1 MENEVNESFEIL
13 LAACQ
18 TTNDNLAMAYK
29 QLRDLLERL
38 CRAQM
43 QDESL
48 QMTDLSARISFVS
61 ARAGL
66 TVVEQNRLH
75 TFRLT
80 SNAIL
85 NRKEE
90 PVREKLLRDIKTLA
104 SLYANFMKLRF
115 PVRSIAYC
123 LVPMQLISWLLRLRN
138 R

>member
-1 MENEVNESFEIL
+1 MYFCCMENEVNESFEIL
-13 LAACQ
+13 LAACR
-18 TTNDNLAMAYK
+18 TADSNLAVAYK

-66 TVVEQNRLH
+66 TIVEQNRLH

-90 PVREKLLRDIKTLA
+90 PVREK
-104 SLYANFMKLRF
+104 
-115 PVRSIAYC
+115 
-123 LVPMQLISWLLRLRN
+123 
-138 R
+138 

>member
-1 MENEVNESFEIL
+1 MYFCCMENEVNESFEIL
-13 LAACQ
+13 LAACR
-18 TTNDNLAMAYK
+18 TADSNLAVAYK

-66 TVVEQNRLH
+66 TIVEQNRLH

-85 NRKEE
+85 NRKRNLYAKSYCGM
-90 PVREKLLRDIKTLA
+90 PRHLP
-104 SLYANFMKLRF
+104 SLYVNFTKSRF
-115 PVRSIAYC
+115 PANSTTYC
-123 LVPMQLISWLLRLRN
+123 RVPTQLTS
-138 R
+138 

>member
-1 MENEVNESFEIL
+1 MYFCCMENEVNESFEIL
-13 LAACQ
+13 LAACR
-18 TTNDNLAMAYK
+18 TADSNLAVAYK

-66 TVVEQNRLH
+66 TIVEQNRLH

-90 PVREKLLRDIKTLA
+90 PVREKLLRDAKTVAFFILKV
-104 SLYANFMKLRF
+104 Y
-115 PVRSIAYC
+115 
-123 LVPMQLISWLLRLRN
+123 
-138 R
+138 